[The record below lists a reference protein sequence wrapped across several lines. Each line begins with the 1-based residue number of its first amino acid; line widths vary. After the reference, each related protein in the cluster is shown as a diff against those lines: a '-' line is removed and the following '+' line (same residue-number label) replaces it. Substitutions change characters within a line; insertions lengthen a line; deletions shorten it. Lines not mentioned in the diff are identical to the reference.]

1 MLPGYDPCHRARKDS
16 VNERAEPVRKA
27 SRPEPDPPWRRLLR
41 VVGAAETRPNGA
53 NMSVAIFVVL
63 TIALFAV
70 LGLIQKAVERL

>member
-1 MLPGYDPCHRARKDS
+1 MNARGPLGKHQDQGRTHLGGVYFASWAPPRRAR
-16 VNERAEPVRKA
+16 
-27 SRPEPDPPWRRLLR
+27 
-41 VVGAAETRPNGA
+41 NGA

>member
-1 MLPGYDPCHRARKDS
+1 
-16 VNERAEPVRKA
+16 
-27 SRPEPDPPWRRLLR
+27 
-41 VVGAAETRPNGA
+41 VGAAETRPNGA